1 MNLIPEEADELLQRI
16 DQPLTEKADP
26 DTVTDPKYLVAFLRY
41 YSNYHY
47 PMSTHS
53 GP

>member
-16 DQPLTEKADP
+16 DTPLTEKADP
-26 DTVTDPKYLVAFLRY
+26 DTVTHPNYLVTFVRC

-47 PMSTHS
+47 PM
-53 GP
+53 